1 MYQCEHCP
9 VYVSETKK
17 TLMAGVQTPVRV
29 IWHVRK
35 ARTEGRGCNAAAR
48 TFAKAKHTSLAW
60 ASTFA
65 ALHQVRCL

>member
-1 MYQCEHCP
+1 
-9 VYVSETKK
+9 
-17 TLMAGVQTPVRV
+17 MAGVQTPVRV